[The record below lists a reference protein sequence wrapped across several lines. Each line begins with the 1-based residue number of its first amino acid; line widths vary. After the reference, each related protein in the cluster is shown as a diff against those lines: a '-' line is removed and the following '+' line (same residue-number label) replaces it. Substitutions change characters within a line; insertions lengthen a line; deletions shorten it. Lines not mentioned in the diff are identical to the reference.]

1 MNARK
6 AAIGV
11 AAAVAVGGGV
21 AAAVVVGLPEAEGGS
36 TPRAAMPPATAAV
49 TRETLVDRKDQDG
62 KLGYGETT
70 TIASRLGG
78 TLTALPATGK
88 TIKRGTALS
97 RVDNT
102 PVVLLYGTL
111 PAYRT
116 LSPGMTGAD
125 VKQFEKNLWALG
137 YRGFTVDRTYSAS
150 TAGAVREWQDDLG
163 LTRTGRLDPAR
174 VVYAPGPVRVDAR
187 KAAPGDMVQPGA
199 ALLTV
204 TGTARVAVVD
214 LDVADQR
221 LAKVGAT
228 VQVTL
233 PDGTVKPGRITTAE
247 TVIEPGE
254 GQQEDTTNVEVT
266 IGFPAGKAP
275 QGLDQASVTVAFTA
289 AQRRNVLTVPIA
301 ALLALAEGGYG
312 VQVVDG
318 ATTRIVAVQTGLYAD
333 GRVEIT
339 GDGLVAGTKVGMPA

>member
-6 AAIGV
+6 AALGV
-11 AAAVAVGGGV
+11 VAAVAVGGGV
-21 AAAVVVGLPEAEGGS
+21 VVAVGLPDAEGGS
-36 TPRAAMPPATAAV
+36 TPRSAIPPATAAV

-70 TIASRLGG
+70 TIAARLSG
-78 TLTALPATGK
+78 TLTALAATGQ
-88 TIKRGTALS
+88 TVKRGTALS

-102 PVVLLYGTL
+102 PVVLLYGRL
-111 PAYRT
+111 PAYRM
-116 LSPGMTGAD
+116 LSPGLTGAD
-125 VKQFEKNLWALG
+125 VKQFETNLWALG
-137 YRGFTVDRTYSAS
+137 YRGFTVDRTYSSA
-150 TAGAVREWQDDLG
+150 TATAVKEWQDDLG
-163 LTRTGRLDPAR
+163 LTQTGTVDPAR
-174 VVYAPGPVRVDAR
+174 IVYAPGPIRVEER
-187 KAAPGDMVQPGA
+187 KAAPGDAVGPGA
-199 ALLTV
+199 PLLTV

-233 PDGTVKPGRITTAE
+233 PDGTVKPGRITAAE
-247 TVIEPGE
+247 TVIETGE
-254 GQQEDTTNVEVT
+254 GQQEDTTKVEVT

-275 QGLDQASVTVAFTA
+275 QGLDQASVSVAFTA
-289 AQRRNVLTVPIA
+289 AQRKDVLTVPIS

-312 VQVVDG
+312 VQIVDG
-318 ATTRIVAVQTGLYAD
+318 ATTRIVAVETGLFAD

-339 GDGLVAGTKVGMPA
+339 GAGIAAGTKVGMPA

>member
-1 MNARK
+1 MNAKK
-6 AAIGV
+6 AALGV
-11 AAAVAVGGGV
+11 VAAVAVGGGV
-21 AAAVVVGLPEAEGGS
+21 VAVVAQPDAEGGS
-36 TPRAAMPPATAAV
+36 TPRSAMPPATAAV

-62 KLGYGETT
+62 KLGYGDTT
-70 TIASRLGG
+70 TISSRLSG
-78 TLTALPATGK
+78 TLTAVAAVGQTV
-88 TIKRGTALS
+88 KRGAALS

-102 PVVLLYGTL
+102 PVVLLYGRL

-116 LSPGMTGAD
+116 LSSGMTGAD
-125 VKQFEKNLWALG
+125 VKQFETNLWALG
-137 YRGFTVDRTYSAS
+137 YRGFTVDKTYSSA
-150 TAGAVREWQDDLG
+150 TATAVKEWQEDLG
-163 LTRTGRLDPAR
+163 LDETGTVDPAR
-174 VVYAPGPVRVDAR
+174 VVYASDAIRVEER
-187 KAAPGDMVQPGA
+187 KAAPGDAVGPGA
-199 ALLTV
+199 QLLTV

-214 LDVADQR
+214 LDVSDQR

-233 PDGTVKPGRITTAE
+233 PDGTVKPGRITAAE
-247 TVIEPGE
+247 TVIQE
-254 GQQEDTTNVEVT
+254 GQGQQPDTTQVEVT

-289 AQRRNVLTVPIA
+289 AERKNVLTVPVS

-318 ATTRIVAVQTGLYAD
+318 ATTRIVAVQTGLFAD

-339 GDGLVAGTKVGMPA
+339 GDGLTVGTTVGTPA

>member
-1 MNARK
+1 MIARR

-21 AAAVVVGLPEAEGGS
+21 AAAVVVGSPDAGGS
-36 TPRAAMPPATAAV
+36 TPPAAMPPATAAV

-62 KLGYGETT
+62 KLGYGDPTE
-70 TIASRLGG
+70 IASRLGG
-78 TLTALPATGK
+78 TLTALPATGR
-88 TIKRGTALS
+88 TLKRGTALS

-111 PAYRT
+111 PAYRK

-125 VKQFEKNLWALG
+125 VKQFERNLWALG

-150 TAGAVREWQDDLG
+150 TATAVREWQDDLG
-163 LTRTGRLDPAR
+163 LTRTGTLDPAR
-174 VVYAPGPVRVDAR
+174 VVYTPGPVRVETR
-187 KAAPGDMVQPGA
+187 KAEPGDQVQPGA
-199 ALLTV
+199 PLLTV
-204 TGTARVAVVD
+204 TGTARVAVAD
-214 LDVADQR
+214 LDVDDQR

-228 VQVTL
+228 VRVTL
-233 PDGTVKPGRITTAE
+233 PDGTVRPGRITGAE
-247 TVIEPGE
+247 TVIDPGE
-254 GQQEDTTNVEVT
+254 GQQEDTTKIEVT
-266 IGFPAGKAP
+266 IGFPAGKSP
-275 QGLDQASVTVAFTA
+275 QGLDQASVGIAFTA
-289 AQRRNVLTVPIA
+289 ARRENVLTVPIS

-318 ATTRIVAVQTGLYAD
+318 AITRIVAVRTGLYAD

-339 GDGLVAGTKVGMPA
+339 GGGIAAGTKVGVPA